1 MVAKISAYYLEKI
14 TLSHAYYNYSIIIPE
29 HEHVMQPW
37 ASITTQAGSHLLKSK
52 EGHPPAPGTDVT
64 DAVVYPDAAVED
76 AVNEW
81 KQ

>member
-1 MVAKISAYYLEKI
+1 
-14 TLSHAYYNYSIIIPE
+14 
-29 HEHVMQPW
+29 MQPW
-37 ASITTQAGSHLLKSK
+37 TSITTQAGSHLLKSK

-81 KQ
+81 KQL

>member
-1 MVAKISAYYLEKI
+1 
-14 TLSHAYYNYSIIIPE
+14 
-29 HEHVMQPW
+29 MQPW

-81 KQ
+81 KQLTNMTIT